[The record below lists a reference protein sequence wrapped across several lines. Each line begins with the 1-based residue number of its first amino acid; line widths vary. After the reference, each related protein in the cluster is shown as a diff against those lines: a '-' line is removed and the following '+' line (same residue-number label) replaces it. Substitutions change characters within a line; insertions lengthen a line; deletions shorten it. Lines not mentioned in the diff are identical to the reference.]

1 MNKKLNEQRFTVA
14 QAAEI
19 LSLHPASI
27 RRKMADNSLGFYR
40 FSTKILIGE
49 SHLEEFVERA
59 ESKSRQANIKGE

>member
-19 LSLHPASI
+19 LSLHPSSL
-27 RRKMADNSLGFYR
+27 RRKMAEKSLGFYR

-49 SHLEEFVERA
+49 SHLEEFIERTERKA
-59 ESKSRQANIKGE
+59 QSRED